1 MTEFQPIPL
10 VQRVDYLLARARGR
24 RVLHL
29 GCTNAPYT
37 DQSLRDGSLLHLK
50 LRDVA
55 AELHGTD
62 LDSTGLATLASLGV
76 TNLHQGD
83 LVTLRDTLS
92 SVPFDL
98 VIAGEIIEHVPDAG
112 AFVQS
117 THAVMGPQSTLI
129 VSTVNAYCAFRM
141 VQYAVRGRA
150 GHAEPVHPDHVAY
163 YSQSTLAHL
172 LRQSGMKVTGRAFY
186 DIGREHLPYVRRS
199 LAVVNRVA
207 TTLAPQLADG
217 IIVEAR
223 WPDAGGAAV

>member
-1 MTEFQPIPL
+1 MTEPQPIPL

-37 DQSLRDGSLLHLK
+37 DQSLQDGSLLHLK
-50 LRDVA
+50 LREVA
-55 AELHGTD
+55 ADLHGTD
-62 LDSTGLATLASLGV
+62 LDAAGLAALAALGV
-76 TNLHQGD
+76 TNLHEGD
-83 LVTLRDTLS
+83 LVALRSTLS
-92 SVPFDL
+92 PMPFDL

-112 AFVQS
+112 AFVRS
-117 THAVMGPQSTLI
+117 TRAVMGPQSTLI
-129 VSTVNAYCAFRM
+129 VSTVNAYCAFRLA
-141 VQYAVRGRA
+141 QYAVRGRR

-172 LRQSGMKVTGRAFY
+172 LRQSGMEVTGRAFY

-199 LAVVNRVA
+199 LALLNRVA
-207 TTLAPQLADG
+207 TSLAPQLADG

-223 WPDAGGAAV
+223 WPGGGGVAV